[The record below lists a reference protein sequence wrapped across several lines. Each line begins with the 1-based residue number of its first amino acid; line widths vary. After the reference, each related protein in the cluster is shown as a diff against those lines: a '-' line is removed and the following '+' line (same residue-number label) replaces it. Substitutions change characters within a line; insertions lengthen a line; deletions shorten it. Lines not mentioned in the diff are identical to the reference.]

1 MCPSSYRACW
11 PDRAD
16 TVRSMI
22 VPDDK
27 DWTWVLARAC
37 PECGFDANT
46 CAAEAVPDLVRANAR
61 TWRRFL
67 DDGVIRPGR
76 PYPSTWSPLEYACH
90 VRDVYERYSDRI
102 AIMLAE
108 QDPLFANWDQDV
120 SAAEGH
126 YDTQDPSFVVAHLGT
141 SAEALADRLGSL
153 SAAEWPRPGRRSDGA
168 SFTVATISRYM
179 IHDTIH
185 HVWDIT
191 NLAR

>member
-11 PDRAD
+11 PDRGD

-120 SAAEGH
+120 SATEGH
-126 YDTQDPSFVVAHLGT
+126 YDTQIPPLWSHT
-141 SAEALADRLGSL
+141 LA
-153 SAAEWPRPGRRSDGA
+153 PRPRRWRIGWGASRPPSGRVRADGA
-168 SFTVATISRYM
+168 MAPHSPSPRSLAT
-179 IHDTIH
+179 
-185 HVWDIT
+185 
-191 NLAR
+191 